1 MKKILFLTNHL
12 QKSDGVVRAL
22 INLTNNLDKDKYDIT
37 IVSLFRFENE
47 IVKEFDRRIKV
58 KKVFGY
64 YFKGLSKLAKIIPFG
79 ILKNKIIGK
88 ENYDILV
95 AYQAG
100 FPTQF
105 LSNPKIMNKKIVF
118 MHGYDTQSIRFHQN
132 YDKIVCV
139 SKNAS
144 IDYKKITNFPEKIT
158 YCNNIISIDRVL
170 NMSKEN
176 IDMNFDKLKQPIF
189 GFVGR
194 LSPEKGLLRN
204 LEAVKRLKDEGY
216 QFSFVLVGDGPERE
230 KIKLFINDN
239 KLNDDIVMVGFQS
252 NPYKYMKHFDY
263 YLCSSFSEGLNTSCI
278 EASILNVPVISTLVS
293 GAKEIFEDI
302 PIGIVVDNS
311 NEGIYAGMKKVLD
324 NEDLKKE
331 WQLNF
336 NDANKKWTK
345 EYILNSFDKIIE
357 EVISK

>member
-37 IVSLFRFENE
+37 IVSMFKFEDE
-47 IVKEFDRRIKV
+47 IVKEFDSRIKL

-64 YFKGLSKLAKIIPFG
+64 YFKGLSKLAKMIPFG
-79 ILKNKIIGK
+79 ILKNKIVGK
-88 ENYDILV
+88 ENYDVLI

-100 FPTQF
+100 FPTEF
-105 LSNPKIMNKKIVF
+105 LSNPKIKNRKIVF

-132 YDKIVCV
+132 FDKVVCV

-144 IDYKKITNFPEKIT
+144 LDYKKITNFPERIT
-158 YCNNIISIDRVL
+158 YCNNIVVIDRVL
-170 NMSKEN
+170 NMAKEDIN
-176 IDMNFDKLKQPIF
+176 LDIDSIKHPIF

-204 LEAVKRLKDEGY
+204 LEVVKELKDEGY
-216 QFSFVLVGDGPERE
+216 QFSYMLVGDGPERE
-230 KIKLFINDN
+230 KIESYIDDN
-239 KLNDDIVMVGFQS
+239 KLNNDVVMVGFQS
-252 NPYKYMKHFDY
+252 NPYKYLKYFDY
-263 YLCSSFSEGLNTSCI
+263 YVCASFSEGLNTACI

-293 GAKEIFEDI
+293 GAKEIVEDI
-302 PIGIVVDNS
+302 PIGMVVDNS
-311 NEGIYAGMKKVLD
+311 NKGIYTGMKKVLD
-324 NEDLKKE
+324 NVELKKE
-331 WQLNF
+331 WLLNF

-345 EYILNSFDKIIE
+345 EYILNSFDKIID
-357 EVISK
+357 EVMSK